1 MTTSPFKALAI
12 FAGRALR
19 GPLPEPGHFEEAQ
32 PAQPPLS
39 ASRCL
44 QGPSSTCCTLLHCL
58 GKLFLRLRC
67 RPFNHLRASHSSYFF
82 LTSTLRGSIL
92 RLPRRALFKSP
103 PKGSKRVLTAR
114 CRSFAA
120 PCVRPS
126 ASCAKPRRKNAW
138 SSKAPKLHAS
148 RGLCI
153 LLIHFQCLRRVEDH
167 RLVGLARKRTSSAH
181 PP

>member
-67 RPFNHLRASHSSYFF
+67 RPNAGKPLLVLLPHLDVA
-82 LTSTLRGSIL
+82 
-92 RLPRRALFKSP
+92 RLNPTTA
-103 PKGSKRVLTAR
+103 PKGPFQKPAKRLLTAR